1 MLYKLI
7 RPITKNAFRIPKS
20 HFKEQGMQIR
30 AFILAI
36 LFAVSFVKADDIKHP
51 SMPWQLK
58 SILWKIQDKKVV
70 RKALHE
76 PMIRG
81 VTTFNGKSF
90 YFFKIE
96 QNATLKKEYEEH
108 LSKER
113 DFCNDF
119 YDDLF
124 EWKNI
129 NIIKPLVFDT
139 TDYNNPVLKKNM
151 GDCWYMDMNKTI
163 KDGFSGR
170 RFTLYKFDNKLLY
183 IMIYKTTP
191 YIYQTDDFAN
201 LAYILD
207 PKECSKITKDPRS
220 RVNLEI
226 PGNII
231 YKRRLFYAEPIRY
244 KDIDYLLFIDFDN
257 TDSGQLFN
265 VTIRKFKDGILQM
278 PVCSNSYLN
287 TKLYQ

>member
-7 RPITKNAFRIPKS
+7 QPITKNAFKIPKAY
-20 HFKEQGMQIR
+20 FKEQGMQIR

-36 LFAVSFVKADDIKHP
+36 LFAVLFVKADDIKHP

-70 RKALHE
+70 RKVLHE

-81 VTTFNGKSF
+81 ATTFNGKSF

-129 NIIKPLVFDT
+129 NIIEPLVFDT
-139 TDYNNPVLKKNM
+139 TDYNDPILKKNM

-170 RFTLYKFDNKLLY
+170 GFTLYKFDNKLLY

-207 PKECSKITKDPRS
+207 PKECSKITKDSRS

-231 YKRRLFYAEPIRY
+231 YKPRLFYAEPIRY

-257 TDSGQLFN
+257 THSGQLLN
-265 VTIRKFKDGILQM
+265 VAIRKFKDGILQM

-287 TKLYQ
+287 TKLYR

>member
-1 MLYKLI
+1 MLYKFI
-7 RPITKNAFRIPKS
+7 QPITKNAFRIPKS

-81 VTTFNGKSF
+81 ATTFNGKSF

-170 RFTLYKFDNKLLY
+170 GFTLYKFDNKLLY

-207 PKECSKITKDPRS
+207 PKECSKIIKDPRS
-220 RVNLEI
+220 RENLEI

-231 YKRRLFYAEPIRY
+231 YKPHLFYAEPIRY

-265 VTIRKFKDGILQM
+265 VAIRKFKDGILQM

-287 TKLYQ
+287 TKLYR

>member
-7 RPITKNAFRIPKS
+7 QPITKNAFKIPKAY
-20 HFKEQGMQIR
+20 FKEQGMQIR

-36 LFAVSFVKADDIKHP
+36 LFAVSFAKADDINHP
-51 SMPWQLK
+51 LMPWQLEP
-58 SILWKIQDKKVV
+58 ILWKIQDKKVV

-81 VTTFNGKSF
+81 ATTFNGKSF
-90 YFFKIE
+90 YFFTIE
-96 QNATLKKEYEEH
+96 DNATLKKEYEEH

-129 NIIKPLVFDT
+129 NIINPLVFDT

-170 RFTLYKFDNKLLY
+170 GFTLYKFDNKLLY

-278 PVCSNSYLN
+278 PVCSNSYVN
-287 TKLYQ
+287 TKLYR

>member
-1 MLYKLI
+1 
-7 RPITKNAFRIPKS
+7 
-20 HFKEQGMQIR
+20 MQVR

-36 LFAVSFVKADDIKHP
+36 LFAVSFAKADDIKHP
-51 SMPWQLK
+51 LMPWQLEP
-58 SILWKIQDKKVV
+58 ILWKIQDKKVV

-81 VTTFNGKSF
+81 ATTFNGKSF
-90 YFFKIE
+90 YFFTIE
-96 QNATLKKEYEEH
+96 DNATLKKEYEEH

-129 NIIKPLVFDT
+129 SVIKPLVFDT

-170 RFTLYKFDNKLLY
+170 GFTLYKFDNKLLY

-207 PKECSKITKDPRS
+207 PKECSKITKDSRS

-231 YKRRLFYAEPIRY
+231 YKPRLFYAEPIRY

-265 VTIRKFKDGILQM
+265 VAIRKFKDGILQM

-287 TKLYQ
+287 TKLYR

>member
-7 RPITKNAFRIPKS
+7 QPITKNAFKIPKAY
-20 HFKEQGMQIR
+20 FKEQGMQIR

-36 LFAVSFVKADDIKHP
+36 LFAVSFAKADDIKHP
-51 SMPWQLK
+51 SMPWQLEP
-58 SILWKIQDKKVV
+58 ILWKIQDKKVV

-81 VTTFNGKSF
+81 ATTFNGKSF
-90 YFFKIE
+90 YFFTIE
-96 QNATLKKEYEEH
+96 DNATLKKEYEEH

-129 NIIKPLVFDT
+129 NIINPLVFDT

-170 RFTLYKFDNKLLY
+170 GFTLYKFDNKLLY

-278 PVCSNSYLN
+278 PVCSNSYVN
-287 TKLYQ
+287 TKLYR

>member
-1 MLYKLI
+1 
-7 RPITKNAFRIPKS
+7 
-20 HFKEQGMQIR
+20 MQVR
-30 AFILAI
+30 AFILAT
-36 LFAVSFVKADDIKHP
+36 LFVVSFAKADDIKHP
-51 SMPWQLK
+51 SMPWQLEP
-58 SILWKIQDKKVV
+58 ILWKIQDKKVV

-170 RFTLYKFDNKLLY
+170 GFTLYKFDNKLLY
-183 IMIYKTTP
+183 IMTYRDFRL
-191 YIYQTDDFAN
+191 YEMSFAN
-201 LAYILD
+201 FMYILD
-207 PKECSKITKDPRS
+207 PQECSKIAKDPSSDSYHS
-220 RVNLEI
+220 RIDFEDYRNKIAGDTL
-226 PGNII
+226 I
-231 YKRRLFYAEPIRY
+231 YFGPIKY
-244 KDIDYLLFIDFDN
+244 KSEDYLLFIDSVN
-257 TDSGQLFN
+257 LINGLKAVSIQ
-265 VTIRKFKDGILQM
+265 ISKFKDKVSRTSVSIN
-278 PVCSNSYLN
+278 CINSYLN
-287 TKLYQ
+287 TKIYR

>member
-7 RPITKNAFRIPKS
+7 QPITKNAFKIPKAY
-20 HFKEQGMQIR
+20 FKEQGMQIR

-36 LFAVSFVKADDIKHP
+36 LFAVSFAKADDIKHP
-51 SMPWQLK
+51 SMPWQLEP
-58 SILWKIQDKKVV
+58 ILWKIQDKKVV

-81 VTTFNGKSF
+81 ATTFNGKSF
-90 YFFKIE
+90 YFFTIE
-96 QNATLKKEYEEH
+96 DNATLKKEYEEH

-119 YDDLF
+119 YDNLF

-129 NIIKPLVFDT
+129 NIINPLVFDT

-170 RFTLYKFDNKLLY
+170 GFTLYKFDNKLLY

-207 PKECSKITKDPRS
+207 PKECSKITKDSRS

-287 TKLYQ
+287 TKLYR

>member
-1 MLYKLI
+1 MWVHI
-7 RPITKNAFRIPKS
+7 
-20 HFKEQGMQIR
+20 
-30 AFILAI
+30 FILMIAFV
-36 LFAVSFVKADDIKHP
+36 LFANANDVSDTEIPFD
-51 SMPWQLK
+51 LK
-58 SILWKIQDKKVV
+58 IALWKAHDRKVL
-70 RKALHE
+70 RNNPSGMTE
-76 PMIRG
+76 G
-81 VTTFNGKSF
+81 ETTFNGKTVSF
-90 YFFKIE
+90 WQIDR
-96 QNATLKKEYEEH
+96 NATLKKEYEEH

-129 NIIKPLVFDT
+129 NIIEPLVFDT
-139 TDYNNPVLKKNM
+139 TDYNDPILKKNM

-170 RFTLYKFDNKLLY
+170 GFTLYKFDNKLLY
-183 IMIYKTTP
+183 IMIYKTTS

-207 PKECSKITKDPRS
+207 PKKCSEITKDPS
-220 RVNLEI
+220 GKANLESLK
-226 PGNII
+226 NII
-231 YKRRLFYAEPIRY
+231 YKPRMFYAEPIRY
-244 KDIDYLLFIDFDN
+244 KDTDYLLFIDFDN
-257 TDSGQLFN
+257 THSGQLLN
-265 VTIRKFKDGILQM
+265 VAIRKFKDGILQM

>member
-1 MLYKLI
+1 MLYKFI
-7 RPITKNAFRIPKS
+7 QPITKNAFRIPKS

-51 SMPWQLK
+51 SMPWQLEP
-58 SILWKIQDKKVV
+58 ILWKIQDKKVV

>member
-1 MLYKLI
+1 
-7 RPITKNAFRIPKS
+7 
-20 HFKEQGMQIR
+20 MQIR

-36 LFAVSFVKADDIKHP
+36 LLAVSFVKADDIKHP

-81 VTTFNGKSF
+81 ATTFNGKSF

-139 TDYNNPVLKKNM
+139 TDYNSPVLKKSM
-151 GDCWYMDMNKTI
+151 GDCWYMDMNRTI

-170 RFTLYKFDNKLLY
+170 GFTLYKFDNKLLY
-183 IMIYKTTP
+183 IMIYKTTS

-207 PKECSKITKDPRS
+207 PKKCSEITKDPS
-220 RVNLEI
+220 GKANLESLK
-226 PGNII
+226 NII
-231 YKRRLFYAEPIRY
+231 YKPRMFYAEPIRY
-244 KDIDYLLFIDFDN
+244 KDTDYLLFIDFDN
-257 TDSGQLFN
+257 THSGQLLN
-265 VTIRKFKDGILQM
+265 VAIRKFKDGILQM

>member
-7 RPITKNAFRIPKS
+7 QPITKNAFKIPKAY
-20 HFKEQGMQIR
+20 FKEQGMQIR

>member
-7 RPITKNAFRIPKS
+7 QPITKNAFKIPKAY
-20 HFKEQGMQIR
+20 FKEQGMQIR

-36 LFAVSFVKADDIKHP
+36 LFAVSFAKADDIKYP
-51 SMPWQLK
+51 SMPWQLE

-81 VTTFNGKSF
+81 ATTFNGKSF
-90 YFFKIE
+90 YFFTIE
-96 QNATLKKEYEEH
+96 DNATLKKEYEEH

-129 NIIKPLVFDT
+129 NIINPLVFDT

-170 RFTLYKFDNKLLY
+170 GFTLYKFDNKLLY

-278 PVCSNSYLN
+278 PVCSNSYVN
-287 TKLYQ
+287 TKLYR

>member
-1 MLYKLI
+1 
-7 RPITKNAFRIPKS
+7 
-20 HFKEQGMQIR
+20 MQIS

-81 VTTFNGKSF
+81 ATTFNGKSF
-90 YFFKIE
+90 HFFTIE
-96 QNATLKKEYEEH
+96 DNATLKKEYEEH

-139 TDYNNPVLKKNM
+139 TDYNNSVLKKNM

-163 KDGFSGR
+163 RDGFIGR
-170 RFTLYKFDNKLLY
+170 GFTLYKFDNKLLY

-207 PKECSKITKDPRS
+207 PQECSKIIKDPRS

-231 YKRRLFYAEPIRY
+231 YKPRLFYAEPIRY

-257 TDSGQLFN
+257 THSGQLLN
-265 VTIRKFKDGILQM
+265 VAIRKFKDGILQM

>member
-7 RPITKNAFRIPKS
+7 QPITKNAFKIPKAY
-20 HFKEQGMQIR
+20 FKEQGMQIR

-36 LFAVSFVKADDIKHP
+36 LFAVSFAKADDIKHP
-51 SMPWQLK
+51 SMPWQLEP
-58 SILWKIQDKKVV
+58 ILWKIQDKKVV

-81 VTTFNGKSF
+81 ATTFNGKSF
-90 YFFKIE
+90 YFFTIE
-96 QNATLKKEYEEH
+96 DNATLKKEYEEH

-129 NIIKPLVFDT
+129 NIINPLVFDT

-170 RFTLYKFDNKLLY
+170 GFTLYKFDNKLLY

-287 TKLYQ
+287 TKLYR

>member
-1 MLYKLI
+1 MLYKRIMLVM
-7 RPITKNAFRIPKS
+7 KNAFKAS
-20 HFKEQGMQIR
+20 KAHFKEQGMQIC

-36 LFAVSFVKADDIKHP
+36 LFAVSFVKADDIKQP
-51 SMPWQLK
+51 SMPWRLE
-58 SILWKIQDKKVV
+58 SILWKIKDKKVV
-70 RKALHE
+70 RKAIHE

-81 VTTFNGKSF
+81 ATTFNGKSF
-90 YFFKIE
+90 YFFTIE
-96 QNATLKKEYEEH
+96 DNATLKKEYEEH

-129 NIIKPLVFDT
+129 NIINPLVFDT
-139 TDYNNPVLKKNM
+139 TDYNNPVLKKDM

-170 RFTLYKFDNKLLY
+170 GFTLYKFDNKLLY

-231 YKRRLFYAEPIRY
+231 YKPRLFYAEPIRY

-287 TKLYQ
+287 TKLYR

>member
-1 MLYKLI
+1 
-7 RPITKNAFRIPKS
+7 
-20 HFKEQGMQIR
+20 MQVR

-36 LFAVSFVKADDIKHP
+36 LFAVSFAKADDIKHP
-51 SMPWQLK
+51 SMPWQLEP
-58 SILWKIQDKKVV
+58 ILWKIQDKKVV

-81 VTTFNGKSF
+81 ATTFNGKSF
-90 YFFKIE
+90 YFFTIE

-129 NIIKPLVFDT
+129 NIINPLVFDT

-170 RFTLYKFDNKLLY
+170 GFTLYKFDNKLLY

-207 PKECSKITKDPRS
+207 PQECSKIIKDPRS

-231 YKRRLFYAEPIRY
+231 YKPRLFYAEPIRY

-257 TDSGQLFN
+257 THSGQLFN
-265 VTIRKFKDGILQM
+265 VAIRKFKDGILQM

-287 TKLYQ
+287 TKLYR

>member
-1 MLYKLI
+1 
-7 RPITKNAFRIPKS
+7 
-20 HFKEQGMQIR
+20 MQIR

-287 TKLYQ
+287 TKIYQ

>member
-7 RPITKNAFRIPKS
+7 RPITKNAFKIPKAY
-20 HFKEQGMQIR
+20 FKEQGMQIR

-36 LFAVSFVKADDIKHP
+36 LFAVSFAKADDIKHP
-51 SMPWQLK
+51 SMPWQLE

-81 VTTFNGKSF
+81 ATTFNGKSF
-90 YFFKIE
+90 YFFTIE
-96 QNATLKKEYEEH
+96 DNATLKKEYEEH

-151 GDCWYMDMNKTI
+151 GDCWYMDMNITI
-163 KDGFSGR
+163 RDGFTGR
-170 RFTLYKFDNKLLY
+170 GFTLYKFDNKLLY

-207 PKECSKITKDPRS
+207 PKECSKIIKDPRS

-231 YKRRLFYAEPIRY
+231 YKPRLFYAEPIRY

-257 TDSGQLFN
+257 THSGQLFN

-287 TKLYQ
+287 TKLYR

>member
-7 RPITKNAFRIPKS
+7 QPIIKNAFRIPKS

-36 LFAVSFVKADDIKHP
+36 LLAVSFVKADDIKHP

-81 VTTFNGKSF
+81 ATTFNGKSF

-139 TDYNNPVLKKNM
+139 TDYNSPVLKKSM
-151 GDCWYMDMNKTI
+151 GDCWYMDMNRTI

-170 RFTLYKFDNKLLY
+170 GFTLYKFDNKLLY

-278 PVCSNSYLN
+278 PVCSNSYVN
-287 TKLYQ
+287 TKLYR

>member
-1 MLYKLI
+1 
-7 RPITKNAFRIPKS
+7 
-20 HFKEQGMQIR
+20 MQIR
-30 AFILAI
+30 VFILAI
-36 LFAVSFVKADDIKHP
+36 LFAVSFAKADDIKHP
-51 SMPWQLK
+51 SMPWQLEP
-58 SILWKIQDKKVV
+58 ILWKIQDKKVV

-81 VTTFNGKSF
+81 ATTFNGKSF
-90 YFFKIE
+90 YFFTIE
-96 QNATLKKEYEEH
+96 DNATLKKEYEEH

-129 NIIKPLVFDT
+129 NIINPLVFDT

-170 RFTLYKFDNKLLY
+170 GFTLYKFDNKLLY

-257 TDSGQLFN
+257 THSGQLFN
-265 VTIRKFKDGILQM
+265 VAIRKFKDGILQI
-278 PVCSNSYLN
+278 PVCSNSYVN
-287 TKLYQ
+287 TKLYR

>member
-1 MLYKLI
+1 M
-7 RPITKNAFRIPKS
+7 R
-20 HFKEQGMQIR
+20 IR

-36 LFAVSFVKADDIKHP
+36 LFAVSFAKADDIKHP

-81 VTTFNGKSF
+81 ATTFNGKSF
-90 YFFKIE
+90 YFVTIE
-96 QNATLKKEYEEH
+96 DNATLKKEYEEH

-170 RFTLYKFDNKLLY
+170 GFTLYKFDNKLLY

-207 PKECSKITKDPRS
+207 PQECSKIIKDSRS

-231 YKRRLFYAEPIRY
+231 YKPRLFYAEPIRY

-257 TDSGQLFN
+257 THSGQLLN
-265 VTIRKFKDGILQM
+265 VAIRKFKDGILQM

-287 TKLYQ
+287 TKLYR

>member
-1 MLYKLI
+1 
-7 RPITKNAFRIPKS
+7 
-20 HFKEQGMQIR
+20 MQIC

-36 LFAVSFVKADDIKHP
+36 LFAVSFVKADDIKQP
-51 SMPWQLK
+51 SMPWRLE
-58 SILWKIQDKKVV
+58 SILWKIKDKKVV

-81 VTTFNGKSF
+81 ATTFNGKSF
-90 YFFKIE
+90 YFFTIE
-96 QNATLKKEYEEH
+96 DNATLKKEYEEH

-129 NIIKPLVFDT
+129 NIINPLVFDT
-139 TDYNNPVLKKNM
+139 TDYNNPVLKKDM

-170 RFTLYKFDNKLLY
+170 GFTLYKFDNKLLY

-231 YKRRLFYAEPIRY
+231 YKPRLFYAEPIRY

-287 TKLYQ
+287 TKLYR